1 MRLLL
6 VNDDG
11 INAEGIQTLAKEL
24 EKEYEL
30 TIVAPDDQR
39 SASGH
44 SITLRKP
51 IVVKR
56 VKIEGIKS
64 ETYTISGTPADCV
77 RVALDKIVKDPLD
90 LVVSGINVGVNLGA
104 DVLYS
109 GTVSAAIEAN
119 MYKIPSIATSAQ
131 VKDNHGN
138 FQAAAKYTSRIIRD
152 IGDRLIEHNLVL
164 NINTPNIEDEKIKGI
179 KVCRIG
185 GVIYDYYV
193 EEKDE
198 NEEKFVIQTEGRD
211 EKKSSIGNDTDRY
224 YVKEG
229 YVTITPITYDLTN
242 FGLLGE
248 VESWF

>member
-1 MRLLL
+1 
-6 VNDDG
+6 
-11 INAEGIQTLAKEL
+11 
-24 EKEYEL
+24 
-30 TIVAPDDQR
+30 
-39 SASGH
+39 
-44 SITLRKP
+44 
-51 IVVKR
+51 
-56 VKIEGIKS
+56 
-64 ETYTISGTPADCV
+64 
-77 RVALDKIVKDPLD
+77 
-90 LVVSGINVGVNLGA
+90 
-104 DVLYS
+104 
-109 GTVSAAIEAN
+109 

-138 FQAAAKYTSRIIRD
+138 FQAAAKYTSRIIRN

-229 YVTITPITYDLTN
+229 YVTVTPITYDLTN

>member
-229 YVTITPITYDLTN
+229 YVTVTPITYDLTN
-242 FGLLGE
+242 FRLLGE

>member
-138 FQAAAKYTSRIIRD
+138 FQAAAKYTSRIIRN

-229 YVTITPITYDLTN
+229 YVTVTPITYDLTN